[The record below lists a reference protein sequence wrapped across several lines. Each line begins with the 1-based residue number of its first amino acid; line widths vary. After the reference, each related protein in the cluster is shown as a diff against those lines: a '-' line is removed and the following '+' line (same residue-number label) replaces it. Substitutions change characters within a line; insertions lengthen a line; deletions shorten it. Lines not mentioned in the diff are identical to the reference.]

1 MKNYRK
7 KMTKEMKTLRSQNT
21 GEFSINVITL
31 VSRTLHFLD
40 LVDFFKNLNSSVS
53 DDVNEEN
60 TQKLEQNSVHL
71 LNERINRNITQN
83 EISKCIKI
91 LKNNKACGD
100 DGIINEYI
108 KSTSN
113 QFIELQKKYMKNYL
127 T

>member
-1 MKNYRK
+1 
-7 KMTKEMKTLRSQNT
+7 MTKEMKTLRSQNT

-71 LNERINRNITQN
+71 LNKRINRNITQN